1 RVVDWLPIGYSVGVL
16 VMLLNNRSRRLG
28 DFAGGTL
35 VVREGARRALSTL
48 TPPSTSRDA
57 PRGYTLSSAD
67 ATLVRD
73 FLVRREGMDPSAR
86 ADLAQ
91 RLATALAQ
99 RYQLPV
105 EAGSDPE
112 PFLEQL

>member
-1 RVVDWLPIGYSVGVL
+1 VDWLPIGYSIGVL

-35 VVREGARRALSTL
+35 VVREGARRTL
-48 TPPSTSRDA
+48 ASMTPVGPMAEEPQTVA
-57 PRGYTLSSAD
+57 LSSAD

-86 ADLAQ
+86 RELAQ
-91 RLATALAQ
+91 RLANALAQ
-99 RYQLPV
+99 RYQLPMD
-105 EAGSDPE
+105 AQANPE
-112 PFLEQL
+112 VFLERLAG